1 MQIVLVWLFSLLVVV
16 PSALASGRTILVL
29 GDSLSA
35 AYGLPREKGWV
46 TLLEERLSARK
57 FNYRVVNAS
66 ISGETSAG
74 GASRIEALLRQH
86 RPQILILAL
95 GANDGLRGLPIEQ
108 LETNLEV
115 IIRAARR
122 NNTKVLLAGMHL
134 PPNFGPA
141 YTRRFTAVYAE
152 LARRHRTAFVPFLL
166 EGFADRPEYFLADG
180 IHPNAAAQPLIL
192 DRVWQALAPLL
203 R

>member
-1 MQIVLVWLFSLLVVV
+1 VVV

>member
-1 MQIVLVWLFSLLVVV
+1 MVV